1 MLRIKKIFTSVLLML
16 LLSISVYLSHAY
28 IASVNPIVYV
38 YPDDYKASS
47 IGENVDVQVKIDS
60 VINLTA
66 YKFKLRFNTTML
78 KCLSTSTGSLF
89 PQPPRSNYNVSIN
102 NTQGV
107 ISADVSL
114 QPGET
119 PASGFGSLL
128 GITFNATYGAPYP
141 QQETCILEIF
151 DDYLYGT
158 GTPPQTIPHEKLN
171 GTYTAP
177 YRPPAL
183 NLTLQTSRENC
194 YFDEKIK
201 LNGSLLGN
209 GYPIPDALVALEV
222 DNPYKQV
229 IAARTFPTSTLPILC
244 PIQIIELIPCTGD
257 GTPKNNFP
265 VKTLAYFKLN
275 LTNNAE
281 SGLNITMVVN
291 PYDSSNASL
300 GAPIITRSNIA
311 AGENILQLGFSVPIE
326 ETAKSGNATVY
337 ASVFSDLV
345 KNGGI
350 PLAIEKKATFTISGS
365 AQGTPTYLAPPP
377 QGTYETIL
385 NIHYKPQHTG
395 NYTIYVAAR
404 YMGINATNN
413 KQIEVTIAGDFNK
426 DQKVD
431 LADLVIFARAYGSK
445 PGDPNWSQ
453 ECDLNRD
460 STVNLPDLVMLA
472 YNYGK
477 GTET

>member
-1 MLRIKKIFTSVLLML
+1 ML
-16 LLSISVYLSHAY
+16 LVSISVYLSHAIY
-28 IASVNPIVYV
+28 IASGNPTVYV

-47 IGENVDVQVKIDS
+47 IGENVTIQVKIYN

-66 YKFKLRFNTTML
+66 YKFKLRYNTTML
-78 KCLSTSTGSLF
+78 SCLNTSTGSLF
-89 PQPPRSNYNVSIN
+89 PQPPRSNYTVSVD

-107 ISADVSL
+107 VSAEVSL
-114 QPGET
+114 QTGET

-128 GITFNATYGAPYP
+128 GITFNATYGASYP
-141 QQETCILEIF
+141 QQETCVLEIF

-158 GTPPQTIPHEKLN
+158 GTPPQTIPHETLN

-177 YRPPAL
+177 YRSPAL

-194 YFDEKIK
+194 YFDEKIT

-209 GYPIPDALVALEV
+209 GYPIPDALVAMEI
-222 DNPYKQV
+222 DNPHGYV
-229 IAARTFPTSTLPILC
+229 MAARTFPMSTLPILC
-244 PIQIIELIPCTGD
+244 PIQIIELIPCESD
-257 GTPKNNFP
+257 GTPRNNFQ
-265 VKTLAYFKLN
+265 VKTIAYFKLTI
-275 LTNNAE
+275 TNNAE
-281 SGLNITMVVN
+281 SELNITIIVN

-300 GAPIITRSNIA
+300 GAHVGTRSIA
-311 AGENILQLGFSVPIE
+311 AGSTIFPIFSVPIE

-345 KNGGI
+345 KYGGI

-365 AQGTPTYLAPPP
+365 TQGTPTYLAPPP

-385 NIHYKPQHTG
+385 NIHYKPQNTG

-404 YMGINATNN
+404 YMGIDATNN

-426 DQKVD
+426 DGMVT
-431 LADLVIFARAYGSK
+431 LSDLVVFARAYDSK
-445 PGDPNWSQ
+445 PGDANWSQ

-460 STVNLPDLVMLA
+460 GRVNLPDLVILA
-472 YNYGK
+472 HNYGK
-477 GTET
+477 GTEA